1 MFDKEMVT
9 KTIYRPRV
17 IEMKP
22 CCGGSWKLDIRLSQE
37 LLQPTKVSF
46 FCKRTSGDVGTF
58 RDGGNERHKLH
69 LGRGETWTNWMFW
82 GVGVSGRLEEPWI
95 RAALGGIGVLGCFG
109 TGSESSSRY

>member
-22 CCGGSWKLDIRLSQE
+22 CCGGSWKLEIRLSEE
-37 LLQPTKVSF
+37 LLRPTRVSF
-46 FCKRTSGDVGTF
+46 FCKRTSWDVGTLQA
-58 RDGGNERHKLH
+58 GVYKRHKLH
-69 LGRGETWTNWMFW
+69 LRTGETWTNWMFW

-95 RAALGGIGVLGCFG
+95 RAALKGLAVLGCFG
-109 TGSESSSRY
+109 TERESSSRY